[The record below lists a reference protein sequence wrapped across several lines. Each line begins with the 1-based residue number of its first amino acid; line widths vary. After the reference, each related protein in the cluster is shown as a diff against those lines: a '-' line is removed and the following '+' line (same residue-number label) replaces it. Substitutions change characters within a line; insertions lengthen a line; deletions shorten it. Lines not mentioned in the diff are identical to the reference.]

1 NLSTSTTS
9 LPSLHDA
16 LPISPNSPIRAATPA
31 ASTPTFPPGRP
42 HPEQPVATRHSPAP
56 SERSEGAQQPHG
68 NRPDLPV
75 RDRFAMPSVR
85 YWKISLSLS
94 KICLSLSWSFT
105 SDPYPF

>member
-1 NLSTSTTS
+1 MRS
-9 LPSLHDA
+9 
-16 LPISPNSPIRAATPA
+16 ATPA
-31 ASTPTFPPGRP
+31 ASSLTFPPARP
-42 HPEQPVATRHSPAP
+42 HPEQPGGTRLRTAP

-94 KICLSLSWSFT
+94 KIFLSLSWSFT
-105 SDPYPF
+105 SDPYPFFPKDSASAEYFALTLLDALLL